1 MGYRSEVALC
11 LSPAGETL
19 LQQHLAE
26 MQETLP
32 KQEFLDIANFFHAPV
47 DILKEK
53 GSVLRYWHWCKWYDE
68 YAEVELANKV
78 ISELES
84 EEFLF
89 LRVGD
94 DPDDVEE
101 RGHYYES
108 PFSSLCLERR
118 IRY

>member
-19 LQQHLAE
+19 LQQYLAE
-26 MQETLP
+26 MQGSLP
-32 KQEFLDIANFFHAPV
+32 KQEFLDISNFFNAPA
-47 DILKEK
+47 DILKED
-53 GSVLRYWHWCKWYDE
+53 GSVLRYWKWYKWYDE
-68 YAEVELANKV
+68 YAEVQLANRV
-78 ISELES
+78 ISELED

-94 DPDDVEE
+94 DHDDIEE

-108 PFSSLCLERR
+108 PFSSLCLVRQ
-118 IRY
+118 ITY